1 MNLFILYYYI
11 IVRFFI
17 YSTFKNI
24 IFTSYS
30 MKSYTIPKESI
41 FKFVIAPIIL
51 INLLLP
57 LNTRS
62 QVIDSID
69 AHILRHKTDTSVL
82 RISLVELQKSSLIGL
97 KKADSLV
104 QIILYQSQRNKFF
117 CGIALSYHY
126 FGLKS
131 LKDGDYKSSSTFF
144 KKSLIIFEK
153 LEDSTNII
161 ATNQSLASTYFNMGK
176 QDSAILFCSKVIKS
190 YKYRNELKNL
200 ASGYNTL
207 GGIYWS
213 KGDYFNA
220 AEAFFKS
227 LDIKVKIGDSLGVA
241 NTYNNIGILYDSQQ
255 KLPEALEMYNKSYEI
270 YKKKGSKR
278 GISKACNN
286 IAIVLKN
293 LNRHGEAIEMLLRSL
308 EIDKELGNIDDQGK
322 TLNNIGQLYIQIN
335 EAASSLN
342 YFNTAREIFHNND
355 NLNGE
360 TASIINIGCAHL
372 KLGNYN
378 FALSFFEQGLS
389 MAKKTHSVELIK
401 ETYQHLYELYKK
413 NSNSSLALTYHERY
427 SNFSDSLKS
436 IENLNKLDE
445 LKIKYE
451 SELKETEIA
460 LLNKNNLI
468 EKFEK
473 ERQKSIK
480 KLFVSI
486 SGLLLLV
493 LCLVGF
499 AWLTIKK
506 DNQKL
511 LLKNTEINTQKE
523 EIEAQR
529 DLLEDLNITLNNQN
543 EEILDQ
549 RDQIDSKNRII
560 FASNRRLTEN
570 IEYASRIQKALLPDS
585 DQISQCFS
593 KYYIVYKPKDIV
605 SGDFYWMWLQKD
617 KIYFSVADCTGHG
630 VSGAFMSILAYN
642 YLKDSIIT
650 KGLSNPKD
658 ILLFIRN
665 EFENN
670 LYRNMSSHDIKDGLD
685 IIVCC
690 YNKIDNII
698 EYSGAH
704 SSFYHIRNN
713 SLVRYKTDRY
723 SIGSRINQ
731 ADSFTQ
737 KHLQLQAGDRIVF
750 YTDGYMDQLN
760 KNRKTKIGSL
770 NFKNLLQSSGNLEIN
785 EQKQR
790 IEKFFDDWKGD
801 YEQIDD
807 VLVMCIEV

>member
-1 MNLFILYYYI
+1 M
-11 IVRFFI
+11 
-17 YSTFKNI
+17 
-24 IFTSYS
+24 
-30 MKSYTIPKESI
+30 
-41 FKFVIAPIIL
+41 
-51 INLLLP
+51 P
-57 LNTRS
+57 LNANP
-62 QVIDSID
+62 QIIDSID
-69 AHILRHKTDTSVL
+69 ARIQRHKTDTSVL
-82 RISLVELQKSSLIGL
+82 RVSLVELQKSSLIGS

-104 QIILYQSQRNKFF
+104 QVILYQSQFNKFS

-131 LKDGDYKSSSTFF
+131 LKDGNYKSSSTFL
-144 KKSLIIFEK
+144 KKSLTIFEK

-161 ATNQSLASTYFNMGK
+161 ATYQSLASAYFNMGK
-176 QDSAILFCSKVIKS
+176 QDSAIIFCSKVIKS
-190 YKYRNELKNL
+190 YKYRNESKNL

-213 KGDYFNA
+213 KGDFSDA

-286 IAIVLKN
+286 IAVVLKN
-293 LNRHGEAIEMLLRSL
+293 LNRYGEAIEMLLRSL
-308 EIDKELGNIDDQGK
+308 EIDRQLGNIDDQGI
-322 TLNNIGQLYIQIN
+322 TLNNIGQLYIRIN
-335 EAASSLN
+335 EVSSSLN
-342 YFNTAREIFHNND
+342 YFKTAREIFHNND

-360 TASIINIGCAHL
+360 AASIINIGCAYL
-372 KLGNYN
+372 KLGNCN
-378 FALSFFEQGLS
+378 FALTFFEQGLS
-389 MAKKTHSVELIK
+389 MAKKIHSVELIK

-413 NSNSSLALTYHERY
+413 SGNSNLALTYYERY
-427 SNFSDSLKS
+427 SNFIDSLKS

-451 SELKETEIA
+451 SELKGTEIA

-493 LCLVGF
+493 LCLVCF

-529 DLLEDLNITLNNQN
+529 DLLEELNITLNNQN

-570 IEYASRIQKALLPDS
+570 IEYASRIQKALLPDA

-605 SGDFYWMWLQKD
+605 SGDFYWMLRQKD
-617 KIYFSVADCTGHG
+617 KIYFSIADCTGHG

-658 ILLFIRN
+658 ILSFIRN

-670 LYRNMSSHDIKDGLD
+670 LYRNKSSHDIKDGLD

-690 YNKIDNII
+690 YNQIDNSI

-704 SSFYHIRNN
+704 SSFYHIRND
-713 SLVRYKTDRY
+713 SLIRYKTDRY
-723 SIGSRINQ
+723 SIGSQINQ
-731 ADSFTQ
+731 TNSFTQ
-737 KHLQLQAGDRIVF
+737 KQLKLEAGDRIIF

-760 KNRKTKIGSL
+760 RNRKTKIGSL
-770 NFKNLLQSSGNLEIN
+770 NFKNLLQNSGNLTIN